1 VQSTSRSR
9 DVQPALIS
17 LFIKSIA
24 ASSSE
29 RSIFWKCSSLS
40 FEKCTNQLRF
50 YLNNVSGYAINPKS
64 MKFTYTDGNTMLKLW
79 LVQACY
85 FHINIYC

>member
-1 VQSTSRSR
+1 
-9 DVQPALIS
+9 VQPALIS

-29 RSIFWKCSSLS
+29 RSIFWKCSILS

-50 YLNNVSGYAINPKS
+50 YLNSISGYEINPKS
-64 MKFTYTDGNTMLKLW
+64 MKFTYIDGNTIHIL
-79 LVQACY
+79 LVIQ
-85 FHINIYC
+85 I